1 LSTPRIEAQVT
12 EPSSLT
18 DLQPGTRPEQR
29 VLYETACALVES
41 STLADAT
48 PRMLKAICEALNWE
62 YGALWRVDRAAS
74 VLRLVGAWHA
84 PSLPFDEF
92 ASASVRTFAPGVGLP
107 GRVWANLTPV
117 WIPDV
122 AQDSNFP
129 RASAASGAGLHAALG
144 FPLVGRAETIG
155 VMEFFSREIREPD
168 EHLLGMLT
176 TVGGQVGLFVEQKRA
191 QEELDRFFTL
201 SIDLLCIANFD
212 GYFLRLNPGWERT
225 LGISREELLA
235 KPWLDFVHPDDRE
248 ATVNARIT
256 IVNDTELMAFENRYR
271 CADGSYKWLQWTAY
285 GFRDL
290 GLIYAV
296 ARDVTERKG
305 AAQELEIAKQRA
317 EAATKAKGEFLANM
331 SHEIRTPMNAIIGMT
346 DLALRTRLT
355 TEQREYLRTVKDS
368 SEALLDLIN
377 DILDFSKVEAR
388 RLTLEHVPFGLRDIV
403 EDAVRLLAPRAY
415 KKELEVACRIAP
427 ELPDALV
434 GDPGRLRQV
443 LINLVGNAIKFTER
457 GEVTVDVRANHVE
470 HDVEL
475 IVVVSDTGIGIPPEK
490 QSLIFGAFVQADAST
505 TRRYGGTGLGLGI
518 SSQLVEL
525 MGGRIWVESEVNR
538 GSRFAFTARFDRQQ
552 GTQVR
557 PTVPVSIDLRDA
569 RALVVDDNATN
580 RRICEEMLTSWQMK
594 PESVNSAESALAR
607 LTEAADRGKPYR
619 LVVSDAHMP
628 NGDGVALG
636 RAIKADPRLKGTRL
650 ILLTSGS
657 PGRIDGRGGVFA
669 AVLTKPVKQSDLL
682 DAIVGAFAPRGKKSD
697 KLVEVVS
704 SVPPQPKDSARLAEG
719 GGRTKDAVHRQAS
732 LRILVAE
739 DNATN
744 QKLVQ
749 ALFEQRHDRVV
760 IAQNG
765 AEAVERSAA
774 EAFDVILMDVQMP
787 AMSGLEATEAIR
799 VRERTTGGHVP
810 IVAMTAHAMSGDRER
825 CLEAG
830 MDAYVSKPLRP
841 AELLATVDGVLTKS
855 AGVSGVNRTLETALI
870 QRADKSPA
878 SLDPATVLAAFGG
891 NKKVLREVIDM
902 FLVDGPGHLT
912 AMGHA
917 LEAGDA
923 QALSSTAHALKGS
936 VGLFVQAG
944 AFETARQLERTAKAG
959 DLQSAGPLYASLET
973 DMRALETALRALRE
987 QLD

>member
-1 LSTPRIEAQVT
+1 M

-18 DLQPGTRPEQR
+18 DLQRGTRPEQR

-48 PRMLKAICEALNWE
+48 PRMLKAICEALDWE

-84 PSLPFDEF
+84 SSLPFDEF
-92 ASASVRTFAPGVGLP
+92 ASASHRTFAPGEGLP
-107 GRVWANLTPV
+107 GRVWSNLTPV

-122 AQDSNFP
+122 VQDSNFP

-144 FPLVGRAETIG
+144 FPLVGRADTIG
-155 VMEFFSREIREPD
+155 VMEFFSRAIREPD
-168 EHLLGMLT
+168 EQLLAMLT
-176 TVGGQVGLFVEQKRA
+176 TVGSQVGLFLEQKRA

-212 GYFLRLNPGWERT
+212 GYFLRLNPAWERT
-225 LGISREELLA
+225 LGIARDELLA

-248 ATVNARIT
+248 ATVNARTT

-296 ARDVTERKG
+296 ARDVTEHRR
-305 AAQELEIAKQRA
+305 AAQELEDAKRRA
-317 EAATKAKGEFLANM
+317 EEATKAKGEFLANM

-346 DLALRTRLT
+346 DLTLRTKLT
-355 TEQREYLRTVKDS
+355 TEQRDYLRTVKDS

-388 RLTLEHVPFGLRDIV
+388 RLRLEHVPFGLRDMV

-415 KKELEVACRIAP
+415 KKDLEVACRIAP
-427 ELPDALV
+427 DVPDALV

-457 GEVTVDVRANHVE
+457 GEVTVDVTANHVDD
-470 HDVEL
+470 DVEL
-475 IVVVSDTGIGIPPEK
+475 MVVVSDTGIGIPGEK
-490 QSLIFGAFVQADAST
+490 QSMIFGAFVQADAST
-505 TRRYGGTGLGLGI
+505 TRRYGGTGLGLAI

-525 MGGRIWVESEVNR
+525 MGGRIWVESEIDR
-538 GSRFAFTARFDRQQ
+538 GSRFSFTARFDRQQ
-552 GTQVR
+552 GAPVR
-557 PTVPVSIDLRDA
+557 STVPSSIELRDA

-580 RRICEEMLTSWQMK
+580 RRICEEMLSSWQMK
-594 PESVNSAESALAR
+594 PEAVDTAASAIMR
-607 LTEAADRGKPYR
+607 LTEAAEKRDPFR
-619 LVVSDAHMP
+619 LVVSDAHLP
-628 NGDGVALG
+628 NVDGVALG
-636 RAIKADPRLKGTRL
+636 RAIKADARLKGTRL

-657 PGRIDGRGGVFA
+657 PGHVLGRGGVFA
-669 AVLTKPVKQSDLL
+669 AVLSKPVKQSDLL
-682 DAIVGAFAPRGKKSD
+682 DAIVGAFAP
-697 KLVEVVS
+697 
-704 SVPPQPKDSARLAEG
+704 SA
-719 GGRTKDAVHRQAS
+719 GRTSHKRVVDASGVSRTKRQAP

-744 QKLVQ
+744 QKLVV

-760 IAQNG
+760 IAPNG
-765 AEAVERSAA
+765 AEAVQRSAA

-787 AMSGLEATEAIR
+787 LMSGIEAAEAIR
-799 VRERTTGGHVP
+799 RRERTIGGHVP
-810 IVAMTAHAMSGDRER
+810 IVAMTAHAMSGDKER

-841 AELLATVDGVLTKS
+841 NELVATVDRVLRSGV
-855 AGVSGVNRTLETALI
+855 VSGSSRTIDALSR
-870 QRADKSPA
+870 QSSGSRSVALNPA
-878 SLDPATVLAAFGG
+878 ALLAGFGG
-891 NKKVLREVIDM
+891 NTKVLREVIDM
-902 FLVDGPGHLT
+902 FLVDGPAHLT
-912 AMGHA
+912 ALRRA
-917 LEAGDA
+917 LEAGDGE
-923 QALSSTAHALKGS
+923 ALSATAHALKGS
-936 VGLFVQAG
+936 VGLFVQTG
-944 AFETARQLERTAKAG
+944 AFETARQLERTARTG
-959 DLQSAGPLYASLET
+959 DLQSAGSLIASLET
-973 DMRALETALRALRE
+973 DMRALDTALRALRE
-987 QLD
+987 QLE

>member
-1 LSTPRIEAQVT
+1 M

-18 DLQPGTRPEQR
+18 DLQRGTRPEQR

-41 STLADAT
+41 STLVEAT
-48 PRMLKAICEALNWE
+48 PRMLKAICEALDWE

-74 VLRLVGAWHA
+74 VLRLVGAWHT

-92 ASASVRTFAPGVGLP
+92 ASASIRTFAPGEGLP
-107 GRVWANLTPV
+107 GRVWSDLAPV

-122 AQDSNFP
+122 ARDSNFP

-168 EHLLGMLT
+168 EQLLAMLT
-176 TVGGQVGLFVEQKRA
+176 TVGSQVGLFLEQKRA

-212 GYFLRLNPGWERT
+212 GYFLRLNPAWERT
-225 LGISREELLA
+225 LGIARDELLA
-235 KPWLDFVHPDDRE
+235 RPWLDFVHPDDRQ
-248 ATVNARIT
+248 ATVNARTT

-296 ARDVTERKG
+296 ARDVTEHRR
-305 AAQELEIAKQRA
+305 AAQELEIAKRRA
-317 EAATKAKGEFLANM
+317 EEATKAKGEFLANM

-346 DLALRTRLT
+346 DLTLRTKLT
-355 TEQREYLRTVKDS
+355 TEQRDYLRTVKDA

-377 DILDFSKVEAR
+377 DILDFSKVEAH
-388 RLTLEHVPFGLRDIV
+388 RLILEHVPFGLRDIV

-415 KKELEVACRIAP
+415 KKELEIACRIAP
-427 ELPDALV
+427 DVPDALV

-457 GEVTVDVRANHVE
+457 GEVTVDVRANHLD

-475 IVVVSDTGIGIPPEK
+475 LVIVSDSGIGIPLEK
-490 QSLIFGAFVQADAST
+490 QPMIFGAFVQADAST
-505 TRRYGGTGLGLGI
+505 TRRYGGTGLGLAI

-525 MGGRIWVESEVNR
+525 MGGRIWVESEIDQ
-538 GSRFAFTARFDRQQ
+538 GSRFSFTARFDRQQ
-552 GTQVR
+552 GAPVR
-557 PTVPVSIDLRDA
+557 PTVPAAIDLRGA
-569 RALVVDDNATN
+569 RALVVDDNATS
-580 RRICEEMLTSWQMK
+580 RRICEEMLSSWQIK
-594 PESVNSAESALAR
+594 PEAVDSAAAAISR
-607 LTEAADRGKPYR
+607 LTEAAQKGDPFR

-628 NGDGVALG
+628 NVDGVALG
-636 RAIKADPRLKGTRL
+636 HAIKADARLKGIRL

-657 PGRIDGRGGVFA
+657 PGRVQVRGGVFA
-669 AVLTKPVKQSDLL
+669 AVLSKPVKQSDLL
-682 DAIVGAFAPRGKKSD
+682 DAIVGALAPRPRTGI
-697 KLVEVVS
+697 VS
-704 SVPPQPKDSARLAEG
+704 G
-719 GGRTKDAVHRQAS
+719 FTRTNVAS
-732 LRILVAE
+732 GSSRTTPWKAPLRILVAE

-744 QKLVQ
+744 QKLVA

-765 AEAVERSAA
+765 AEAVQRSAA

-787 AMSGLEATEAIR
+787 LMSGIEATEAIR
-799 VRERTTGGHVP
+799 MRERTSGAHVP
-810 IVAMTAHAMSGDRER
+810 IVAMTAHAMSGDQER

-841 AELLATVDGVLTKS
+841 TELLATVDGVLRPSNADAHADAVSDLPRHGS
-855 AGVSGVNRTLETALI
+855 AAPEDSRRTGETNPGSSAEG
-870 QRADKSPA
+870 ASA
-878 SLDPATVLAAFGG
+878 SLNPAALLAGFGG

-902 FLVDGPGHLT
+902 FLVDGPEHLI
-912 AMGHA
+912 AVRRA
-917 LEAGDA
+917 FEAGDA
-923 QALSSTAHALKGS
+923 AALSSMAHALKGS

-944 AFETARQLERTAKAG
+944 AFETARHLERLAKAG
-959 DLQSAGPLYASLET
+959 ELQSAASLIASLET
-973 DMRALETALRALRE
+973 DMRALDIALRALRE
-987 QLD
+987 QLE

>member
-1 LSTPRIEAQVT
+1 M

-18 DLQPGTRPEQR
+18 DWQRETRPEQR

-41 STLADAT
+41 STLVEAT
-48 PRMLKAICEALNWE
+48 PRMLKAICEALDWE
-62 YGALWRVDRAAS
+62 YGAFWRVDQAAS
-74 VLRLVGAWHA
+74 VLHLVGAWHVA
-84 PSLPFDEF
+84 SLPFEEF
-92 ASASVRTFAPGVGLP
+92 AAASVRTFAPGVGLP
-107 GRVWANLTPV
+107 GRVWSNLTPV

-129 RASAASGAGLHAALG
+129 RAAAASGAGLHAALG

-168 EHLLGMLT
+168 EQLLRMLT
-176 TVGGQVGLFVEQKRA
+176 AVGNQVGLFLEQKRA
-191 QEELDRFFTL
+191 QEDLDRFFTL
-201 SIDLLCIANFD
+201 SMDLLCIANFN
-212 GYFLRLNPGWERT
+212 GYFLRLNPAWERT
-225 LGISREELLA
+225 LGISRTELLA

-248 ATVNARIT
+248 ATVNARAT
-256 IVNDTELMAFENRYR
+256 IVNDIELTAFENRYR
-271 CADGSYKWLQWTAY
+271 CADGSYKWLQWAAY

-290 GLIYAV
+290 RLIYAV
-296 ARDVTERKG
+296 ARDVTESKR
-305 AAQELEIAKQRA
+305 AAMELESAKQRA
-317 EAATKAKGEFLANM
+317 EEATKAKGEFLANM

-355 TEQREYLRTVKDS
+355 PEQRDYLRTVKDS

-388 RLTLEHVPFGLRDIV
+388 RLTLEHVAFGLRDIV

-415 KKELEVACRIAP
+415 KKDLEVACRIAP
-427 ELPDALV
+427 DVPDALV

-457 GEVTVDVRANHVE
+457 GEVTVDVSAKRVD

-475 IVVVSDTGIGIPPEK
+475 MVVVSDTGIGIPPEK
-490 QSLIFGAFVQADAST
+490 QSIIFGAFVQADAST
-505 TRRYGGTGLGLGI
+505 TRRYGGTGLGLAI

-525 MGGRIWVESEVNR
+525 MGGRIWVESNIDH

-552 GTQVR
+552 GAEVW
-557 PTVPVSIDLRDA
+557 PTVPISIDLRDA

-580 RRICEEMLTSWQMK
+580 RLICEEMLSSWQIK
-594 PESVNSAESALAR
+594 PESVDSAASAITR
-607 LTEAADRGKPYR
+607 LTEAAEKGDPFR
-619 LVVSDAHMP
+619 LVVSDAQMP
-628 NGDGVALG
+628 NVDGVALG
-636 RAIKADPRLKGTRL
+636 RAIKADARLKGTRL

-657 PGRIDGRGGVFA
+657 PGRVQGRGGVFA
-669 AVLTKPVKQSDLL
+669 AVLSKPVKQSDLL
-682 DAIVGAFAPRGKKSD
+682 DAIVGAFVPRGGKKSD
-697 KLVEVVS
+697 RPAISGS
-704 SVPPQPKDSARLAEG
+704 SRTNALSG
-719 GGRTKDAVHRQAS
+719 YTRTKRRQAP

-744 QKLVQ
+744 QKLVV

-765 AEAVERSAA
+765 AEAVQRSAA
-774 EAFDVILMDVQMP
+774 EPFDVILMDVQMP
-787 AMSGLEATEAIR
+787 LMSGIEATQAIR
-799 VRERTTGGHVP
+799 IRERTTGGHVP
-810 IVAMTAHAMSGDRER
+810 IVAMTAHAMSGDKDR

-841 AELLATVDGVLTKS
+841 DELLATVDGVLNSSKADANSEPLSDASGHGRSGREDGSRTAEANPGS
-855 AGVSGVNRTLETALI
+855 ASEGAS
-870 QRADKSPA
+870 A
-878 SLDPATVLAAFGG
+878 SLNQAALLAGFGG
-891 NKKVLREVIDM
+891 NRKVLREVIDM
-902 FLVDGPGHLT
+902 FLVDGPELLT
-912 AMGHA
+912 ALHRA
-917 LEAGDA
+917 LEAADA
-923 QALSSTAHALKGS
+923 PALSLTAHALKGS

-959 DLQSAGPLYASLET
+959 DLQGAGSLLASLET
-973 DMRALETALRALRE
+973 DMRALVTALRTLRE
-987 QLD
+987 QLH

>member
-1 LSTPRIEAQVT
+1 M

-18 DLQPGTRPEQR
+18 DLQRETRPEQR

-41 STLADAT
+41 STLAEAT
-48 PRMLKAICEALNWE
+48 PRMLKAICEALDWE
-62 YGALWRVDRAAS
+62 YGAFWRVDQAAS

-92 ASASVRTFAPGVGLP
+92 ASASIRTFAPGVGLP
-107 GRVWANLTPV
+107 GRVWANLMPV

-122 AQDSNFP
+122 VHDSNFP

-168 EHLLGMLT
+168 EQLLGMMT
-176 TVGGQVGLFVEQKRA
+176 AVGNQVGLFLEQKRA
-191 QEELDRFFTL
+191 QEDLDRFFTL

-212 GYFLRLNPGWERT
+212 GYFLRLNPAWERT
-225 LGISREELLA
+225 LGVARDELLA

-248 ATVNARIT
+248 ATVNARTT
-256 IVNDTELMAFENRYR
+256 IVNDIELTAFENRYR

-290 GLIYAV
+290 RLIYAV
-296 ARDVTERKG
+296 ARDVTEPKR
-305 AAQELEIAKQRA
+305 AALELESAKQRA
-317 EAATKAKGEFLANM
+317 EEATKAKGEFLANM

-346 DLALRTRLT
+346 DLTLRTKLT
-355 TEQREYLRTVKDS
+355 GEQRDYLRTVKDS

-415 KKELEVACRIAP
+415 KKDLEVACRIAP
-427 ELPDALV
+427 EVPDALV

-457 GEVTVDVRANHVE
+457 GEVTVDVTANRVDD
-470 HDVEL
+470 DVEL
-475 IVVVSDTGIGIPPEK
+475 MVVVSDTGIGIPPEK
-490 QSLIFGAFVQADAST
+490 QSMIFGAFVQADAST
-505 TRRYGGTGLGLGI
+505 TRRYGGTGLGLAI

-525 MGGRIWVESEVNR
+525 MGGRLWVESEIDR
-538 GSRFAFTARFDRQQ
+538 GSRFSFTARFDQQ
-552 GTQVR
+552 EGAQVR
-557 PTVPVSIDLRDA
+557 PTVPTSIDLREA

-580 RRICEEMLTSWQMK
+580 RRICEEMLSSWQIK
-594 PESVNSAESALAR
+594 PESVDSATSAITR
-607 LTEAADRGKPYR
+607 LTEAAENGDPFR

-628 NGDGVALG
+628 NVDGVALG
-636 RAIKADPRLKGTRL
+636 RAIKADARLKGTRL

-657 PGRIDGRGGVFA
+657 PGRVQGRAGVFA
-669 AVLTKPVKQSDLL
+669 AVLSKPVKQSDLL
-682 DAIVGAFAPRGKKSD
+682 DAIVGAFAPRSGKKRSD
-697 KLVEVVS
+697 KS
-704 SVPPQPKDSARLAEG
+704 
-719 GGRTKDAVHRQAS
+719 TDAVSGFGQTTDAMSGFSRTQRRKVP

-744 QKLVQ
+744 QKLVT
-749 ALFEQRHDRVV
+749 ALFEQRHDHVV

-765 AEAVERSAA
+765 AEAVQRSAA

-787 AMSGLEATEAIR
+787 LMSGIEATEAIR
-799 VRERTTGGHVP
+799 VRERSTGGHVP
-810 IVAMTAHAMSGDRER
+810 IVAMTAHAMSGDKER
-825 CLEAG
+825 CLDAG

-841 AELLATVDGVLTKS
+841 NELLATVDGVLKS
-855 AGVSGVNRTLETALI
+855 SKADANADALSDASGQGGSAALNQAALLAG
-870 QRADKSPA
+870 
-878 SLDPATVLAAFGG
+878 FGG
-891 NKKVLREVIDM
+891 NRKVLREVIDM
-902 FLVDGPGHLT
+902 FLVDGPEHL
-912 AMGHA
+912 AALRRA
-917 LEAGDA
+917 LEAADA
-923 QALSSTAHALKGS
+923 QTLSSTAHALKGS

-944 AFETARQLERTAKAG
+944 AFESARQLERTAKAG
-959 DLQSAGPLYASLET
+959 DLQSAGSLFASLET
-973 DMRALETALRALRE
+973 DMRALDIALRALRA
-987 QLD
+987 QLE